1 MRIDLSLPSKPGVY
15 RFYNEAGEL
24 IYIGKA
30 KNLSRRLSQYR
41 NARRCK
47 AHAKM
52 RKIKKEAYRLEYEIC
67 ESEFHALCLENEL
80 IQQHRPKWN
89 VAGAFYFL
97 YPMLGVQI
105 KNGLLYLCYT
115 TSPEEYPSFQFHGA
129 FRSRERTREGFF
141 SLIELMRVVG
151 HPIPRKQLVK
161 DEICGAQK
169 KYEYFYGFR
178 QVPEAWAALLDI
190 FFRGESFSA
199 IEELSL
205 LLLEK
210 PSAVANSK
218 ETQDHLRAIRGF
230 WRHEI
235 LSLKRARNHSKVAEY
250 PVPQRDRDRIFIA
263 FKSDSPALPTAPR
276 PNASS
281 V

>member
-1 MRIDLSLPSKPGVY
+1 MRIDLSLPSNPGVY
-15 RFYNEAGEL
+15 RFFNEENEL
-24 IYIGKA
+24 IYVGKA
-30 KNLSRRLSQYR
+30 KNLNRRLSQYR

-52 RKIKKEAYRLEYEIC
+52 RKIKKEAHRLEYEIC
-67 ESEFHALCLENEL
+67 ESEFLALCLENEL
-80 IQQHRPKWN
+80 IQKHRPKWN
-89 VAGAFYFL
+89 VCGAFYFL

-105 KNGLLYLCYT
+105 KDGLLYLCYT
-115 TSPEEYPSFQFHGA
+115 TTPEAYPSIQFHGA

-141 SLIELMRVVG
+141 SLIELMRVIG
-151 HPIPRKQLVK
+151 HPVPRQQLTK
-161 DEICGAQK
+161 LGICGLPK

-178 QVPEAWAALLDI
+178 QVPEEWAVLLNA

-205 LLLEK
+205 LLLER

-230 WRHEI
+230 WRHEVQP
-235 LSLKRARNHSKVAEY
+235 LKRARAHSKVSEY
-250 PVPQRDRDRIFIA
+250 PVPQKDRDLIFIA
-263 FKSDSPALPTAPR
+263 LKTNDQPHLPHLR
-276 PNASS
+276 QGASS
-281 V
+281 P

>member
-1 MRIDLSLPSKPGVY
+1 MRIDLSIPTSPGVY
-15 RFYNEAGEL
+15 RFFNEANEL

-30 KNLSRRLSQYR
+30 KNLSRRLAQYR

-52 RKIKKEAYRLEYEIC
+52 RKIKKEAHRLEFEIC

-80 IQQHRPKWN
+80 IQKHRPKWN

-105 KNGLLYLCYT
+105 KNGLLFLCYT
-115 TSPEEYPSFQFHGA
+115 TTPEEFPAFQFHGA

-141 SLIELMRVVG
+141 SLIELMRVIG
-151 HPIPRKQLVK
+151 HPIPRKELMK
-161 DEICGAQK
+161 NDICGLPK

-178 QVPEAWAALLDI
+178 QVPEAWTALLNS
-190 FFRGESFSA
+190 FFCGESFSA

-210 PSAVANSK
+210 PSALANSK
-218 ETQDHLRAIRGF
+218 ETQNHLRAIRGF
-230 WRHEI
+230 WRHEV
-235 LSLKRARNHSKVAEY
+235 LSLKKARLHSNVTEY
-250 PVPQRDRDRIFIA
+250 PIPQKNRDLIFIA
-263 FKSDSPALPTAPR
+263 LKTKNKESP
-276 PNASS
+276 PNSRSGASL
-281 V
+281 